1 MGNLEKLKKTQ
12 SKKDV
17 SAKIAEIIWLSI
29 GGLVLLCGVVC
40 LIWSIVIN
48 NIGTDTTNMYSSP
61 LFFLVEWQDAFITW
75 LNGWSKLEVKSVSQM
90 GLWLVLG
97 SVVYLLIV
105 LAAYATRQDNI
116 DKKAK
121 AKKLREKN
129 ARKFLEEQQLNEE
142 KRKEEAANL
151 ETVTE

>member
-17 SAKIAEIIWLSI
+17 SAKVAEIIWLSI

-90 GLWLVLG
+90 GLWLVIG
-97 SVVYLLIV
+97 SAIYLLIV
-105 LAAYATRQDNI
+105 LAVYATRQDNI

>member
-1 MGNLEKLKKTQ
+1 MGNLDKLKKTQ
-12 SKKDV
+12 SKKEL
-17 SAKIAEIIWLSI
+17 SGKIAEIIWVTL

-40 LIWSIVIN
+40 LILSIVIN
-48 NIGTDTTNMYSSP
+48 NIGTDSTNMYSSP
-61 LFFLVEWQDAFITW
+61 LFFLVEWQDAFVTW
-75 LNGWSKLEVKSVSQM
+75 FNEWSKAGITSFGNL
-90 GLWLVLG
+90 GLWLVIC

-105 LAAYATRQDNI
+105 IAVYATKQDNL

>member
-12 SKKDV
+12 SKKDL
-17 SAKIAEIIWLSI
+17 SAKIAEIIWVSI
-29 GGLVLLCGVVC
+29 GGLVLLCGIVC

-61 LFFLVEWQDAFITW
+61 LFFLVEWEEAFITW
-75 LNGWSKLEVKSVSQM
+75 LNEWSQLGVKSVSQM

-105 LAAYATRQDNI
+105 LAAYASRQDSL

-142 KRKEEAANL
+142 KHKEETTNL

>member
-12 SKKDV
+12 SKKDL

-61 LFFLVEWQDAFITW
+61 LYFLVEWQDAFITW
-75 LNGWSKLEVKSVSQM
+75 LNGWTKLEIKSVSQM

-105 LAAYATRQDNI
+105 LAAYATRQDNL

-142 KRKEEAANL
+142 KRKEESTNL